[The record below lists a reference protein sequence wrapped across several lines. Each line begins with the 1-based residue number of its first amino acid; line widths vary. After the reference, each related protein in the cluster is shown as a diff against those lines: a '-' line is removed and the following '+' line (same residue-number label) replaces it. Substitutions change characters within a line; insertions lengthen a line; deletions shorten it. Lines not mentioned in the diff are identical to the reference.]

1 MSAEPRIVRL
11 GSDAP
16 DFALPAPG
24 RGTVRLSDYRGE
36 TGVLLVFM
44 RAYG

>member
-1 MSAEPRIVRL
+1 MPAESQAVRV
-11 GSDAP
+11 GSPAS

-24 RGTVRLSDYRGE
+24 RGTVRLSDYRGQKAL
-36 TGVLLVFM
+36 LLVFM

>member
-1 MSAEPRIVRL
+1 MPAEPQRVRV
-11 GSDAP
+11 GSPAP

-24 RGTVRLSDYRGE
+24 RGTVRLSDYQGE
-36 TGVLLVFM
+36 KAVLLVFM